1 MAAIQVIQWKG
12 RRRTASGQ
20 TENSRM
26 TVLPLRGV
34 NGKAPDRKF
43 SDDNEPPEKPD
54 DALVQGAGDAEK
66 T

>member
-1 MAAIQVIQWKG
+1 MERPSEDSKRPDGEQSDDSAPA
-12 RRRTASGQ
+12 
-20 TENSRM
+20 E
-26 TVLPLRGV
+26 GV